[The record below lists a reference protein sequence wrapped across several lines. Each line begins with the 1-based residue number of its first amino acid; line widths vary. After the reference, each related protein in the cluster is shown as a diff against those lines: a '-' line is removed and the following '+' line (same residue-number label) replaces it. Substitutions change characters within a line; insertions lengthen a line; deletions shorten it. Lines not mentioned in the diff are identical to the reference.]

1 MDCCR
6 TWFAYLAAE
15 VIQQCIDACEKDCP
29 ACMNGLY
36 SPLLHFHNMHCLRE
50 KLDLYYYRVI
60 SEMDISELF
69 NKFILHFGW
78 LTLDNDEFVAIGQHF
93 VRFSTP
99 DAIYFGKYITKQND
113 FTLYGSSDEV
123 TEDQP
128 PAIKAIKAKRR
139 KNNNISQDGVPGA
152 SASN

>member
-6 TWFAYLAAE
+6 TWFAFLAAE
-15 VIQQCIDACEKDCP
+15 VIQQSVDSCEKDCP
-29 ACMNGLY
+29 ACMDGLY
-36 SPLLHFHNMHCLRE
+36 SPLLHFHNMRNLRE

-113 FTLYGSSDEV
+113 FALYGSSGEV
-123 TEDQP
+123 TEVQH
-128 PAIKAIKAKRR
+128 PAKTIKAKRTK
-139 KNNNISQDGVPGA
+139 KNTISHDGVPGA
-152 SASN
+152 STSN